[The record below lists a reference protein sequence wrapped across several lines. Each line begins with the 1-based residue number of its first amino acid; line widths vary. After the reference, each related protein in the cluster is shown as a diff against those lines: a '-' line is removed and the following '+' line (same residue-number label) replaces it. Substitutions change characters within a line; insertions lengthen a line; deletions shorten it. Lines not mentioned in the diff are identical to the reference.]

1 MQTINLTEKLIKFFE
16 ISNYNKDGE
25 EKQLLKIIIDM
36 NFQCIENENKVY
48 KEIPVFCTIFDEKII
63 QLCQENYKQDC
74 YNFITLLNVNL
85 YQADVRSKIVTD
97 KTTGENILNKNG
109 EPRLVHGLKSF
120 NAILNSNNGLIF
132 TYKEKAVAANTK
144 NDNVDDEIPF

>member
-1 MQTINLTEKLIKFFE
+1 M
-16 ISNYNKDGE
+16 S
-25 EKQLLKIIIDM
+25 
-36 NFQCIENENKVY
+36 FQCVENENKVY
-48 KEIPVFCTIFDEKII
+48 KEIPVFCTIFDEKTI

-85 YQADVRSKIVTD
+85 YQGDVKSKIVTD

-120 NAILNSNNGLIF
+120 NVILNSNNGLIF
-132 TYKEKAVAANTK
+132 TYKEKAVAENTK